1 MRKIR
6 FALAIIIAAAS
17 PLAGQAAPEAG
28 VRLVFPPGYFSAK
41 PAAAPQKVSSAS
53 AQDDCTSSCV
63 NFDDGYAWAQARSFK
78 AEEQC
83 RGRSRAFVEGC
94 MIYVTERRKQNR

>member
-6 FALAIIIAAAS
+6 LALVFSIATA
-17 PLAGQAAPEAG
+17 PAGHAAPDAR
-28 VRLVFPPGYFSAK
+28 VRLDFPPGYFAAK
-41 PAAAPQKVSSAS
+41 PTAAPQKAA
-53 AQDDCTSSCV
+53 AQDDCTSHCT